1 MRAEARTAYA
11 TASAGYEEAARL
23 SPEASSRAR
32 RVFAAAQSAWLGA
45 QAERAV
51 ALLSEARAR
60 AGASP
65 LRVEIEALAGQIA
78 LEQGALEDGYR
89 MVDSAASGLVAMD
102 RVRAIHLLGRAS
114 LMGFG
119 AGRLDN
125 MLTTARR
132 ALELLQPGDPASA
145 AIAAHTA
152 VGCAAVLAA
161 IGDEGP
167 RHLRAAEERLR
178 QSDLEAD
185 PLLALCAV
193 SVGLFLREADAGREL
208 LERAHSHA
216 RAQAP
221 AAALPLVLFYLG
233 RDLATTD
240 RWSAARAHYEESLRL
255 ARDTAQHN
263 WLAGALAGLSQLDAL
278 EGRAAELDQHAV
290 EVEALADRYQMQLF
304 RAWTVAARALQELG
318 QGTAHAALDQFGRL
332 RALYAQ
338 MGIRDPDV
346 DPAPD
351 EVEVHV
357 RLGHLEAA
365 AAEAAR
371 LEALARTKGQP
382 FALARAERAR
392 GLVAPETAFSA
403 HFEEALAHHARTSD
417 TFEMARTKLCYGERL
432 RRSRRRSEARR
443 HLADAL
449 EAFDRLGAVPWS
461 RRALAEL
468 GAGGASAGRRDESVR
483 HRLTP
488 QELQIA
494 LALAR
499 GQSTREAA
507 AMLFLSPKT
516 VEYHLRN
523 VYDKLEIRSRD
534 ELRAVMADP
543 AAAG

>member
-290 EVEALADRYQMQLF
+290 EVEALADR
-304 RAWTVAARALQELG
+304 
-318 QGTAHAALDQFGRL
+318 
-332 RALYAQ
+332 
-338 MGIRDPDV
+338 
-346 DPAPD
+346 
-351 EVEVHV
+351 
-357 RLGHLEAA
+357 
-365 AAEAAR
+365 
-371 LEALARTKGQP
+371 
-382 FALARAERAR
+382 
-392 GLVAPETAFSA
+392 
-403 HFEEALAHHARTSD
+403 
-417 TFEMARTKLCYGERL
+417 
-432 RRSRRRSEARR
+432 
-443 HLADAL
+443 
-449 EAFDRLGAVPWS
+449 
-461 RRALAEL
+461 
-468 GAGGASAGRRDESVR
+468 
-483 HRLTP
+483 
-488 QELQIA
+488 
-494 LALAR
+494 
-499 GQSTREAA
+499 
-507 AMLFLSPKT
+507 
-516 VEYHLRN
+516 
-523 VYDKLEIRSRD
+523 
-534 ELRAVMADP
+534 
-543 AAAG
+543 